1 MKNKIMKQIF
11 LLTIV
16 VFLALQLKAQLVYD
30 KWGNMI
36 PFSSAEEYK
45 TDIEAYEVPGYVIPF
60 MNNDSLCRK
69 YNDGKT
75 IKELEDRFIG
85 GINLHIKP
93 ISLKENGVRIK
104 LQHGTLWR
112 YAIEGV
118 SAKGICVDLGIPRL
132 PKGTYISLIAVDTT
146 VSIVQ
151 PPKVYYQGNLL
162 ERHKTKG
169 LTGCVYGN
177 KLIIEY
183 YEPGSLKNKE
193 DIEIKWI
200 TYEFV
205 GFGNPGKSSYNEPGL
220 KSGYW
225 GSSQYSDCQKDVECQ
240 TYGDYRNEAKS
251 VVYLELVCNIDE
263 DDNGTPET
271 TTHIKGTGFFVNK
284 VGGYASND
292 LPILVTAGHAY
303 CIKISGSAVDLDGY
317 ISRIEARTNY
327 QNAECGTD
335 DLNNRG
341 RLLPG
346 SFNRIALGS
355 SWDDDGLP
363 SL

>member
-1 MKNKIMKQIF
+1 MKQIL

-16 VFLALQLKAQLVYD
+16 VFLALQIKAQLVYD

-45 TDIEAYEVPGYVIPF
+45 TDIEAHEVPGYVIPY

-75 IKELEDRFIG
+75 IKELEDRFVG
-85 GINLHIKP
+85 GINLQIKP

-104 LQHGTLWR
+104 LQNGTLWR
-112 YAIEGV
+112 YAIEGA
-118 SAKGICVDLGIPRL
+118 SAKGICVDLGNPRL
-132 PKGTYISLIAVDTT
+132 PKGTYLALIAVDTT
-146 VSIVQ
+146 VSLNQ
-151 PPKVYYQGNLL
+151 PPRVYYQENLL
-162 ERHKTKG
+162 ESHKTRG

-205 GFGNPGKSSYNEPGL
+205 GFGNPGKSSYNESGL

-225 GSSQYSDCQKDVECQ
+225 AWA
-240 TYGDYRNEAKS
+240 T
-251 VVYLELVCNIDE
+251 I
-263 DDNGTPET
+263 
-271 TTHIKGTGFFVNK
+271 
-284 VGGYASND
+284 
-292 LPILVTAGHAY
+292 
-303 CIKISGSAVDLDGY
+303 
-317 ISRIEARTNY
+317 
-327 QNAECGTD
+327 
-335 DLNNRG
+335 
-341 RLLPG
+341 
-346 SFNRIALGS
+346 
-355 SWDDDGLP
+355 
-363 SL
+363 